1 MVMSSILQ
9 KLLIR
14 QRIWVLVGIC
24 QIGLMSMA
32 LVAVN
37 KAQDQF
43 LDLKK
48 SEYVKLTKSAIK
60 SIDFFYKLQQKG
72 MYTEAEAKKLAKLSL
87 YNQAL
92 SKRNYY
98 YAYNASYG
106 FIIAHP
112 AIKDLQSD
120 DTPELAKKAF
130 EYNAMRQ
137 REIGANLPYYD
148 GPTYTNLDILKET
161 NPDMTGFVDYYFFYE
176 PKEKT
181 PLVLRTDA
189 ELLPENAELKTSY
202 GEYYKPWD
210 WVIFTGIYRD
220 DEHEAFM
227 SWVKGMSLLV
237 AIVIT
242 IVLLFAWL
250 ISNSIVKPLK
260 EVVLLMQDIS
270 EGTGDL
276 TKRLKVEGRNEIA
289 QFSNGFNIFVE
300 KVARI
305 VKEVLSTTK
314 EVVGSSHKMS
324 ESMISTVKR
333 SDSQLAETEM
343 LASATN
349 ELSAS
354 FAEVAERTQDSSDAA
369 QKAEESVHKAREC
382 MDLNVQSVS
391 NLADLLTQAQTD
403 VNSMESSSLKVA
415 AVLDVI
421 VNISEQTNLL
431 ALNAAIEAARAGEQG
446 RGFAVVAD
454 EVRTLAKR
462 TQDSTTEIRDIID
475 GLQNGTG
482 AVVKAMGDGLK
493 SSHKCITIAK
503 DANKIFHVVQ
513 GHVET
518 MSHTNHSV
526 ATAAH
531 EQAMTTNEIADGS
544 LKISDSSRETLETAE
559 ENRRESD
566 QLSKRLDEMSKLV
579 GQFKV

>member
-1 MVMSSILQ
+1 MSSLLQ

-24 QIGLMSMA
+24 QIGLMAMA
-32 LVAVN
+32 VVAVN

-48 SEYVKLTKSAIK
+48 SEYIKLTKSAIK
-60 SIDFFYKLQQKG
+60 AIDFFYKLQQAG
-72 MYTEAEAKKLAKLSL
+72 MYSESQAKALAKKAL

-98 YAYNASYG
+98 YAYNASYN

-112 AIKDLQSD
+112 AIKDLQKD
-120 DTPELAKKAF
+120 DTPELAQAAS
-130 EYNAMRQ
+130 EYNIMRQ
-137 REIGANLPYYD
+137 KEIGARLPYFD
-148 GPTYTNLDILKET
+148 GATYTNLDILKEEKP
-161 NPDMTGFVDYYFFYE
+161 NMTGFVDYYYFFD
-176 PKEKT
+176 PVDKT

-189 ELLPENAELKTSY
+189 ELLPEDAELKTAY
-202 GEYYKPWD
+202 GEYYEPWD
-210 WVIFTGIYRD
+210 WVIFSGVYRE
-220 DEHEAFM
+220 DERESFL
-227 SWVKGMSLLV
+227 SWVKGMSVLV
-237 AIVIT
+237 AIVIGV
-242 IVLLFAWL
+242 VLLFAWL

-260 EVVLLMQDIS
+260 EVVILMQDIS

-289 QFSNGFNIFVE
+289 QFSDGFNIFVE

-314 EVVGSSHKMS
+314 EVVGNSHKMS
-324 ESMISTVKR
+324 ESMTSTVKR

-354 FAEVAERTQDSSDAA
+354 FSEVAERVQDSSDAA
-369 QKAEESVHKAREC
+369 QQAEESVHKAKEC

-391 NLADLLTQAQTD
+391 NLTDLLTQAQKD
-403 VNSMESSSLKVA
+403 VNKMEASSLKVA
-415 AVLDVI
+415 DVLDVI

-462 TQDSTTEIRDIID
+462 TQDSTTEIREIID
-475 GLQNGTG
+475 GLQGGTG
-482 AVVKAMGDGLK
+482 AVVKAMSDGLE
-493 SSHKCITIAK
+493 SSYKCITVAE
-503 DANKIFHVVQ
+503 DASEIFRVVH

-526 ATAAH
+526 AAAAH
-531 EQAMTTNEIADGS
+531 EQAMTTNEIAEGS
-544 LKISDSSRETLETAE
+544 LKISESSRETLETAE
-559 ENRRESD
+559 ENRKASD
-566 QLSKRLDEMSKLV
+566 DLSEKLDDMSKLV